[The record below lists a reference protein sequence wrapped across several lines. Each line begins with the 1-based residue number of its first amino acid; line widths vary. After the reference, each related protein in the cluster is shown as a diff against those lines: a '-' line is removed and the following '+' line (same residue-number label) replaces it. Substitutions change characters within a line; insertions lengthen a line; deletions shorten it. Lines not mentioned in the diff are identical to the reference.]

1 MKEYYDYIKALH
13 LIFIIT
19 WFAGLFYIPRLFIYI
34 LEAQKKPDLEKEILT
49 SQFNVMTRRLWY
61 IITWPSAILAIFFAL
76 ILVYLV
82 PIWLTQQW
90 MVIKLV
96 FAGLLLVYHLKTH
109 SMFIDFK
116 KGIYNYSSTF
126 MRFWNEGATLILFSI
141 VFLVSIKNS
150 FHWIFG
156 VLGIIGLGVLLVLGI
171 RFYKRLNNKNKT
183 DANS

>member
-1 MKEYYDYIKALH
+1 MLVLQSPISLKNHFPLSLEIILSFPNIDCKAMLPNKTK
-13 LIFIIT
+13 IFGFIIS
-19 WFAGLFYIPRLFIYI
+19 IC
-34 LEAQKKPDLEKEILT
+34 
-49 SQFNVMTRRLWY
+49 
-61 IITWPSAILAIFFAL
+61 
-76 ILVYLV
+76 
-82 PIWLTQQW
+82 
-90 MVIKLV
+90 
-96 FAGLLLVYHLKTH
+96 
-109 SMFIDFK
+109 DFK